1 MGLFWTRKSDQED
14 IDDNTANPWAE
25 YLVKGN
31 LNDTQPHYNVV
42 AAVVVRDGK
51 YLCVRRRDT
60 KYPYT
65 SHKWEFPGGKIEH
78 GEEPQQAL
86 SREMLEELDYP
97 VEVGNHIVGVEYP
110 YPDFRISLKVYFC
123 APTTD
128 AEPVLKEHAE
138 LCWLEESQLK
148 SLDWC
153 AADTIVV
160 QAIVD
165 NY

>member
-31 LNDTQPHYNVV
+31 LTDRQPHYNVV

-51 YLCVRRRDT
+51 YLCVRRGDT
-60 KYPYT
+60 KHPYT
-65 SHKWEFPGGKIEH
+65 SQKWEFPGGKIEQ
-78 GEEPQQAL
+78 GESPLQAL
-86 SREMLEELDYP
+86 KREIREELDYDI
-97 VEVGNHIVGVEYP
+97 EVGNHIVDIEYP
-110 YPDFRISLKVYFC
+110 YPDFRISLNVYFC
-123 APTTD
+123 TPLTE

-138 LCWLEESQLK
+138 LFWMDKSQLK

-153 AADTIVV
+153 AADAIVA